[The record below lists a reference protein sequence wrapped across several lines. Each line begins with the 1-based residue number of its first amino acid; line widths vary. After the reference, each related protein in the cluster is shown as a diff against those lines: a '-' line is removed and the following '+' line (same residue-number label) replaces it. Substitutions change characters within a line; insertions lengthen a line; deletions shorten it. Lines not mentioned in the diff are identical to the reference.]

1 MRQHLSPMEFRRRL
15 GEILDR
21 VHLRQDQFVIARKGK
36 PLAALVPVE
45 LLDRLQH
52 AARLHLVEVLDRDSS
67 SDVRQSE
74 ADALAD
80 EAKHRTRPTRSPSV

>member
-1 MRQHLSPMEFRRRL
+1 MEFRRRL

-36 PLAALVPVE
+36 PLAALVPIE
-45 LLDRLQH
+45 LLERLQH
-52 AARLHLVEVLDRDSS
+52 AARLHLVEILDRIGDPN
-67 SDVRQSE
+67 VRPSE

-80 EAKHRTRPTRSPSV
+80 EAKHATRANPSPTG

>member
-1 MRQHLSPMEFRRRL
+1 MKQQLSPMEFRRRL

-45 LLDRLQH
+45 MLDRLQR
-52 AARLHLVEVLDRDSS
+52 AARLHLLEAVEHGGRGKAS
-67 SDVRQSE
+67 QSE
-74 ADALAD
+74 ADVLAD
-80 EAKHRTRPTRSPSV
+80 EAKHATRSKPSRA